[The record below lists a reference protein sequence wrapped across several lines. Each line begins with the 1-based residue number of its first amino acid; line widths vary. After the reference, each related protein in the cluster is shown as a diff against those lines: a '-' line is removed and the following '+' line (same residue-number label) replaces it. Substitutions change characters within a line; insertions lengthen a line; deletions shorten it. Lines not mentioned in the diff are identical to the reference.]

1 MDVASAL
8 VSAGADTAAL
18 ARVAKRSGA
27 DSRETQS
34 FLLLRAARM
43 GVIIEGRTANGSRP
57 PLSACC

>member
-1 MDVASAL
+1 
-8 VSAGADTAAL
+8 L

-34 FLLLRAARM
+34 FLLLRAAGM